1 MVERAPI
8 VGRGQQADTSRVGTD
23 WESAG
28 ALTLKQF
35 EGNLRVLIVSA
46 SDTRFMPLL
55 QSLIASLEP
64 LLERPGYDFA
74 CFDIGLN
81 DDDRR
86 WLASYTDKVQLPG
99 AHFGLSAANYKP
111 AHLSFLARPFL
122 REYFPGYDVYVWI
135 DSDIWIQDPTVIVSY
150 VLGAMKGGMAITHEE
165 ERAYKFQFELFGWT
179 AKHFLLGYG
188 PFMATYLLLRAHV
201 NAGMFAMAADAPQWA
216 AWADRYERAIRRTG
230 ALVPHDQF
238 ALNRALHAGDKLCKS
253 TVLLDPSCNWICAR
267 GAPMWDDERGVYCK
281 PYAPYEPIKVLHLAG
296 PAKQIASVVKQTK
309 GGSFTSFILRGS
321 SPKAPASSLALQ
333 PGRR

>member
-1 MVERAPI
+1 MLDRSTKR
-8 VGRGQQADTSRVGTD
+8 GRSSKADRSQGSAGSADTDATKIARFDGD
-23 WESAG
+23 
-28 ALTLKQF
+28 LK
-35 EGNLRVLIVSA
+35 VLIVSA

-55 QSLIASLEP
+55 RSLIASLEP
-64 LLERPGYDFA
+64 LLERPGCELA
-74 CFDIGLN
+74 CFDIGLT

-86 WLASYTDKVQLPG
+86 WLSSYTDKVQRPG
-99 AHFGLSAANYKP
+99 AHFGLSASDYNP

-135 DSDIWIQDPTVIVSY
+135 DSDIWVQDTSVIASY
-150 VLGAMKGGMAITHEE
+150 VAGAVEGGLAITHEE
-165 ERAYKFQFELFGWT
+165 ERAYRFQFELFGWT

-188 PFMATYLLLRAHV
+188 PFTATYLLLRAHV

-216 AWADRYERAIRRTG
+216 AWGKRYQRAIRRTG

-238 ALNRALHAGDKLCKS
+238 ALNRALHAWDKLCRS

-267 GAPMWDDERGVYCK
+267 GAPMWDDERGLYCK
-281 PYAPYEPIKVLHLAG
+281 PYPPHEPIKVLHLAG
-296 PAKQIASVVKQTK
+296 PAKQVASVVKQTK

-321 SPKAPASSLALQ
+321 SPLAPVTSLAL
-333 PGRR
+333 